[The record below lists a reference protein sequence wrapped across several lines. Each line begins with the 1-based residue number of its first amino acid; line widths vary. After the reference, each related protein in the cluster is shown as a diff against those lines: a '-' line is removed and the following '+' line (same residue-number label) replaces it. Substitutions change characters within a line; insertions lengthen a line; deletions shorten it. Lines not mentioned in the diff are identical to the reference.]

1 MANGTQTVSAVITAD
16 AKPFKRS
23 VQDASKSF
31 DGFSKSVKNFGV
43 IAGAAI
49 LGASAA
55 MGAFIGKSIAAA
67 AESEAV
73 AQGLKNAAENAG
85 VFAEQAGGIAGVTE
99 ELQIFA
105 KQLGE
110 TIGLDDEKI
119 LGIVSQWLAVPQL
132 AKLGVGGLKN
142 LVKVAADVAAGTNK
156 DLDTIATA
164 FVKVAGDGETAL
176 SKLLRAGI
184 VFTDEQKAVYES
196 LLASNDELGAQQYL
210 IDTLGTK
217 YAGAA
222 EAIANPFDRLKTIFE
237 NFQEEIGQR
246 FLPILDDTVDK
257 AQKVLEA
264 LASDPEFLKF
274 IDDLA
279 GSFQDLAKEA
289 GDALPKMVELA
300 RDVLPVLV
308 ELVPLAT
315 DLLVEF
321 ARQLGL
327 SGDEAEGAT
336 EGVSGL
342 VDIVAGLRAAIEFV
356 IEKQKAFDKALND
369 SGLNAFLIGSPL
381 LGLSGQF
388 DAVSNAIKIAIA
400 MYEGFVRLVTNNPN
414 YTFFAP
420 GSPVGG
426 ADYLDRV
433 ITPPPTYADD
443 RRFQRSST
451 VNISVNAIAPSAEV
465 GRAVVDSLRDYQ
477 RAGGAI

>member
-23 VQDASKSF
+23 VQDAGNSF
-31 DGFSKSVKNFGV
+31 DSFSKAAKNFGIV
-43 IAGAAI
+43 AAAAFAA
-49 LGASAA
+49 ASAA
-55 MGAFIGKSIAAA
+55 AVAFLADSVKAA

-73 AQGLKNAAENAG
+73 ARGLKNAAENAG
-85 VFAEQAGGIAGVTE
+85 VFAEQAGGIAGATTE
-99 ELQIFA
+99 LEKFA

-142 LVKVAADVAAGTNK
+142 LVTVAADVAAGTNK

-184 VFTDEQKAVYES
+184 VFTDEQKAVYQS
-196 LLASNDELGAQQYL
+196 LLDSNDELGAQQYL
-210 IDTLGTK
+210 IGTLETK
-217 YAGAA
+217 YKGAA
-222 EAIANPFDRLKTIFE
+222 EAIANPFERFKQVLE
-237 NFQEEIGQR
+237 NFQEQLGQR
-246 FLPILDDTVDK
+246 FLPILDETVDK

-264 LASDPEFLKF
+264 LATDPEFLKF

-308 ELVPLAT
+308 ELVPLTT

-321 ARQLGL
+321 ARQLGI
-327 SGDEAEGAT
+327 SGDEAEGAS

-342 VDIVAGLRAAIEFV
+342 VDIVAGLRTAIEFV

-388 DAVSNAIKIAIA
+388 DAVANAISIAIA
-400 MYEGFVRLVTNNPN
+400 LYESFIRLVTNNPE
-414 YTFFAP
+414 YSFFTP
-420 GSPVGG
+420 STPVGG

-433 ITPPPTYADD
+433 LTPSPGYADD
-443 RRFQRSST
+443 RRT
-451 VNISVNAIAPSAEV
+451 NVNISVNAIAPTAEV
-465 GRAVVDSLRDYQ
+465 GRAVVDSLRNYQ
-477 RAGGAI
+477 RAGGSLA

>member
-23 VQDASKSF
+23 VQDAGNSF

-55 MGAFIGKSIAAA
+55 MGAFIGKSIEAA

-99 ELQIFA
+99 ELQTFA

-164 FVKVAGDGETAL
+164 FVKVAGDGESAL

-184 VFTDEQKAVYES
+184 VFTDEQKAVYQS
-196 LLASNDELGAQQYL
+196 LLDSNDELGAQQYL

-222 EAIANPFDRLKTIFE
+222 ESIANPFDRLKTIFE

-246 FLPILDDTVDK
+246 FLPVLGESVDTTKEFLDNLV
-257 AQKVLEA
+257 
-264 LASDPEFLKF
+264 ASPEFAKF
-274 IDDLA
+274 I
-279 GSFQDLAKEA
+279 
-289 GDALPKMVELA
+289 GDMVVEFEKLLPKIF
-300 RDVLPVLV
+300 D
-308 ELVPLAT
+308 LVPKMLELGEEAIPLLI
-315 DLLVEF
+315 DLLPILTDSF
-321 ARQLGL
+321 GFLADILG
-327 SGDEAEGAT
+327 ET
-336 EGVSGL
+336 
-342 VDIVAGLRAAIEFV
+342 
-356 IEKQKAFDKALND
+356 ND
-369 SGLNAFLIGSPL
+369 SFDETGTGVKDLTTFLQGLIGFTKDTIYWMDEQVAANKRGEFSWYTL
-381 LGLSGQF
+381 L
-388 DAVSNAIKIAIA
+388 
-400 MYEGFVRLVTNNPN
+400 
-414 YTFFAP
+414 
-420 GSPVGG
+420 SPVGLLTNQIG
-426 ADYLDRV
+426 RLQDAIKEVIDWWNALWGLQQDKPLSQVGSADYLDRV
-433 ITPPPTYADD
+433 LTPPPQYADD
-443 RRFQRSST
+443 RRMGART

-465 GRAVVDSLRDYQ
+465 GRAVVDSIKSYQ
-477 RAGGAI
+477 RAGGTFA